1 MRARVVSQLFYNSKF
16 KTYAFDRLHLKF
28 RIEKIGKIECNV
40 GLCSLLHFQK
50 KWSKIYR
57 NILKVYLKYIW
68 DILFNPGLQ
77 LTWTRHVYFKEHSL
91 NILDFFAHML
101 EYCTIQYVCNDSW
114 WPLKLHVLQLFI
126 MSHNRIA
133 WRHITIAF
141 TTLTVIHYC
150 LTRKWKRSLYFALRC
165 VKLV

>member
-1 MRARVVSQLFYNSKF
+1 MTARVVSQLFYNSKF

-28 RIEKIGKIECNV
+28 WIEKIGKIECNV
-40 GLCSLLHFQK
+40 GLCNLLHFQK

-57 NILKVYLKYIW
+57 NILKYTWNTFGISYY
-68 DILFNPGLQ
+68 NSGLQ

-101 EYCTIQYVCNDSW
+101 EYCTIQYVCNDSC

-126 MSHNRIA
+126 MSRNRIA

-141 TTLTVIHYC
+141 TALTLLLDTKMKTFA
-150 LTRKWKRSLYFALRC
+150 LFALRC